1 MVPFGNKMC
10 TKLPAQGFR
19 DAAAFD
25 ELGRATLSSSLDRK
39 AHDRARNPSRKD
51 DTMEKRTFARLDG
64 CIRS

>member
-25 ELGRATLSSSLDRK
+25 ELGRATLSSSLDRV
-39 AHDRARNPSRKD
+39 ARDGARDPSRKD
-51 DTMEKRTFARLDG
+51 GAVEKRASARLDG
-64 CIRS
+64 YIRS